1 VRAVV
6 QQGWLP
12 QREAEEAVL
21 YKPGAAP
28 FEALRHVAARKV
40 EQVREE
46 PQALWQCADDA
57 AARAAAEGEQ
67 QELPAEV

>member
-1 VRAVV
+1 VV
-6 QQGWLP
+6 QQGWWPP
-12 QREAEEAVL
+12 QREAEAVL

-40 EQVREE
+40 AQVRAEA
-46 PQALWQCADDA
+46 QALWQRADDA
-57 AARAAAEGEQ
+57 AARAAAQGEQ